1 MKDFLPI
8 RKEDAVKKVAD
19 YFNTHKF
26 ENVGIVFEKQKDAT
40 AFLEEVKGLV
50 NKEDSEVWNK
60 NQIESKNKVRI
71 LIDNS
76 RSRSRILS
84 GWTCEKLFIEKKCFE
99 KHFDDI
105 TYAGCICVQS
115 GLNPDNVENFWI
127 IDAENLQGEAK
138 QVTEEI
144 IDFINNKEYLH

>member
-8 RKEDAVKKVAD
+8 RREDAVKKITD
-19 YFNTHKF
+19 YFNTHIF

-60 NQIESKNKVRI
+60 KSIYNKNNVRI
-71 LIDNS
+71 LTDSS
-76 RSRSRILS
+76 RNRARILS
-84 GWTCEKLFIEKKCFE
+84 GYACEKLFIDSKCFKKYKE
-99 KHFDDI
+99 DI
-105 TYAGCICVQS
+105 LKCCVCPQS
-115 GLNPDNVENFWI
+115 ALNPDIVENFEM
-127 IDAENLQGEAK
+127 IDTENLQGEDK

-144 IDFINNKEYLH
+144 IDFINNNKEYLY